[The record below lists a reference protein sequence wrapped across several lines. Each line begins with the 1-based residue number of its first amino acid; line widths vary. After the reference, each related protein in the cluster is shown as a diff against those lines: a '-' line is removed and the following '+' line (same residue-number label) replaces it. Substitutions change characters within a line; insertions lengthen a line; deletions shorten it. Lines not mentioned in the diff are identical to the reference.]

1 MKKKDA
7 SGEPR
12 PEENRTAPESGGI
25 PPKKKAALLRYLAI
39 LFGVAFLLVLLSLF
53 IQMRDSRETIS
64 DMAEDK
70 ESVLQKVLTLQEQTE
85 TLNAENKDLSDRL
98 AGAEARADAAEKT
111 VSEQKDEIAA
121 LEAKLEETAG
131 DADAA
136 HESSAITGETAQAWE
151 LLAKL
156 ERAAA
161 EEDRAAAQALESEI
175 TPLLNRLPA
184 EAQLRVRSLLEQWK
198 TEPEP

>member
-1 MKKKDA
+1 MKKKEA
-7 SGEPR
+7 AEEPR
-12 PEENRTAPESGGI
+12 PEENRTASEGSI
-25 PPKKKAALLRYLAI
+25 PPKKTAALLRYLAI

-85 TLNAENKDLSDRL
+85 TLTAENKDLNGRL
-98 AGAEARADAAEKT
+98 AETEQRAADAEKALTARDEEISGLRAELAEKDEEGK
-111 VSEQKDEIAA
+111 SAQDAAALSDEIAR
-121 LEAKLEETAG
+121 
-131 DADAA
+131 
-136 HESSAITGETAQAWE
+136 AWE

-161 EEDRAAAQALESEI
+161 EEDHAAAQEI
-175 TPLLNRLPA
+175 EKDLSPLLSRLPA
-184 EAQLRVRSLLEQWK
+184 EAQLRARTLLNRLRQ
-198 TEPEP
+198 PVQP